1 MREVDRAGPVG
12 VGQLSGDAD
21 TERGPLL
28 GRIVIQGV
36 SKAFSRRQTTVPV
49 INQLSL
55 EVPPGQFTSIVGP
68 SGCGKTT
75 LLRMFAGLD
84 HPDTGTISIDE
95 TTPDKLK
102 HDHRL
107 AIAFQDAAL
116 LPWRSV
122 EANVRLPLELSG
134 AARKDPRGTAELVEH
149 LITLV
154 GLTGFATARPAQ
166 LSGGMQ
172 QRTSIARA
180 LAVEPAL
187 LLLDEPFASVDEIT
201 RRRLNVELLSLLAGR
216 AHGTI
221 LVTHSVA
228 EALFLS
234 QRVLVMSARPMRILE
249 ELKVELPEPRDP
261 EVMRTRDFFDLTEH
275 VTATLYSAMPEES
288 DLRSAT

>member
-1 MREVDRAGPVG
+1 MSDADRAEPVG
-12 VGQLSGDAD
+12 AGRRSGDAD
-21 TERGPLL
+21 PQRGNLL
-28 GRIVIQGV
+28 GSIAAHDI
-36 SKAFSRRQTTVPV
+36 SKTFSRRQTVVPV

-84 HPDTGTISIDE
+84 HPDGGTISIDGKSPE
-95 TTPDKLK
+95 ELK
-102 HDHRL
+102 RGHRL

-122 EANVRLPLELSG
+122 EANIRLPLELSG
-134 AARKDPRGTAELVEH
+134 AARTDPKGTAELVEH
-149 LITLV
+149 LVTLV
-154 GLTGFATARPAQ
+154 GLQGFASARPAQ

-216 AHGTI
+216 THGTV

-234 QRVLVMSARPMRILE
+234 QRLLVMSARPMRVLE
-249 ELKVELPEPRDP
+249 ELKVELPEPRSPD
-261 EVMRTRDFFDLTEH
+261 VMRTREFFELTEH
-275 VTATLYSAMPEES
+275 VTATLYAALPESEGGS
-288 DLRSAT
+288 ST